1 MCVGWWTKQPQSRRF
16 RDEARL
22 RSEREAVEEMAL
34 KEGSQ
39 VFLRFDS
46 PSRGRLLQ
54 PGIVREIRD
63 DEWTL
68 AFETRY
74 HAVETGEKKLVYY
87 DQARDFVQQ
96 PVLVEAQSSDGP
108 PFVLSVKSIGDAVS
122 AGTREED
129 RVAISGS
136 GLSATLEDENG
147 CLIQDVSLSGLS
159 VISNRKYP
167 LGRCLEVAIRYGDD
181 EFVGQVEVQCAQPL
195 DAGETRYGL
204 LGVFDTD
211 EGRGLA
217 NGLTRMTLDLQPQH
231 LKRISG
237 AS

>member
-1 MCVGWWTKQPQSRRF
+1 
-16 RDEARL
+16 
-22 RSEREAVEEMAL
+22 MAL
-34 KEGSQ
+34 KEGNQ

-54 PGIVREIRD
+54 PGIVQEIR
-63 DEWTL
+63 EGGLTL
-68 AFETRY
+68 AFEAR
-74 HAVETGEKKLVYY
+74 HLAVETGEQKLVYFNK
-87 DQARDFVQQ
+87 ARDFIQQ

-122 AGTREED
+122 AGTRKED
-129 RVAISGS
+129 RVSASGS
-136 GLSATLEDENG
+136 GLTATLEDENG
-147 CLIQDVSLSGLS
+147 CLIQDVSLSGLA
-159 VISNRKYP
+159 VISSRKYP
-167 LGRCLEVAIRYGDD
+167 IGRCLEVAIRYGDD

-211 EGRGLA
+211 EGRGLK
-217 NGLTRMTLDLQPQH
+217 NGLTRMTLEIQEQH

-237 AS
+237 SS